1 MQNLPELN
9 LPDPVEWA
17 VPFFGLL
24 VVLELIYATRSKSVS
39 YETKDTMASLFMGL
53 GNQIMSLLFAG
64 LVFAISVFAYQ
75 HRIFDLGT
83 GPLVFV
89 LCFFLEDLTYYW
101 AHRIGHESRYFWA
114 SHIIHHSSQHYNLS
128 TALRQTWTGNIS
140 GGFIFWLPLAFIG
153 IHPAIIVMFQGFSLV
168 YQFWFHTEA
177 IDKMPKWF
185 ELVFNTPSHHRVHH
199 ATNPQYLD
207 RNYGG
212 VLIIWDRI
220 FGTFV
225 PEIEKPKYGI
235 VSNLGTFNP
244 LRIAVHEWVGIFKDI
259 AKAKSLKDAWGF
271 TFGAPGWTPDGSRK
285 TSDMIKAE
293 WNTLKNYEQIKS

>member
-1 MQNLPELN
+1 MQNYIPLE
-9 LPDPVEWA
+9 LPDVVAYA

-24 VVLELIYATRSKSVS
+24 VILEIFLAAKSKSVS
-39 YETKDTMASLFMGL
+39 YETKDTMASLAMGI
-53 GNQIMSLLFAG
+53 GNQIMSILFAG
-64 LVFAISVFAYQ
+64 IVVSISIFAYR
-75 HRIFDLGT
+75 HRFFELGT

-101 AHRIGHESRYFWA
+101 VHRIGHERRYFWA
-114 SHIIHHSSQHYNLS
+114 SHVVHHSSQHYNLS

-140 GGFIFWLPLAFIG
+140 GGFLFWIPLALIG
-153 IHPAIIVMFQGFSLV
+153 IHPAIIFLFQGISLV

-185 ELVFNTPSHHRVHH
+185 EAIFNTPSHHRVHH
-199 ATNPQYLD
+199 ATNPEYLD
-207 RNYGG
+207 KNYGG

-225 PEIEKPKYGI
+225 PETEKPKYGI

-244 LRIAVHEWVGIFKDI
+244 LRIALHEWVGIFKDL
-259 AKAKSLKDAWGF
+259 KNSKSLSEAWGYLM
-271 TFGAPGWTPDGSRK
+271 GPPGWTPDGSRK
-285 TSDMIKAE
+285 TSDMIRAE
-293 WNTLKNYEQIKS
+293 WRKLGSGS

>member
-1 MQNLPELN
+1 MQNYLPLE
-9 LPDPVEWA
+9 LPDIVAYA

-24 VVLELIYATRSKSVS
+24 VVLEIFLATKSKSVS
-39 YETKDTMASLFMGL
+39 YETKDTMASLGMGL
-53 GNQIMSLLFAG
+53 GNQVLSLVLAG
-64 LVFAISVFAYQ
+64 LVASITIFAYK
-75 HRIFDLGT
+75 HRFFELGT

-101 AHRIGHESRYFWA
+101 AHRIGHERRYFWA
-114 SHIIHHSSQHYNLS
+114 SHVVHHSSQHYNLS
-128 TALRQTWTGNIS
+128 TALRQTWTGNLS
-140 GGFIFWLPLAFIG
+140 GGFLFWIPLALIG
-153 IHPAIIVMFQGFSLV
+153 IHPAIIFMFQGISLV

-185 ELVFNTPSHHRVHH
+185 EAVFNTPSHHRVHH
-199 ATNPQYLD
+199 ATNPEYLD

-225 PEIEKPKYGI
+225 PESETPKYGI

-244 LRIAVHEWVGIFKDI
+244 LRIAIHEWVGIVKDV
-259 AKAKSLKDAWGF
+259 KNAKSLHELWGF
-271 TFGAPGWTPDGSRK
+271 IMGPPGWTPDGTRK
-285 TSDMIKAE
+285 TSEMIKLE
-293 WNTLKNYEQIKS
+293 WQKLKNSQ

>member
-1 MQNLPELN
+1 MQNYIPLE
-9 LPDPVEWA
+9 LPDIVAYA

-24 VVLELIYATRSKSVS
+24 VVLEIFLATKSKSVS
-39 YETKDTMASLFMGL
+39 YETKDTMASLGMGL
-53 GNQIMSLLFAG
+53 GNQVLSLVLAG
-64 LVFAISVFAYQ
+64 LVASITIFAYK
-75 HRIFDLGT
+75 HRFFELGT

-101 AHRIGHESRYFWA
+101 AHRIGHERRYFWA
-114 SHIIHHSSQHYNLS
+114 SHVVHHSSQHYNLS
-128 TALRQTWTGNIS
+128 TALRQTWTGNLS
-140 GGFIFWLPLAFIG
+140 GGFLFWIPLALIG
-153 IHPAIIVMFQGFSLV
+153 IHPAIIFMFQGISLV

-185 ELVFNTPSHHRVHH
+185 EAVFNTPSHHRVHH
-199 ATNPQYLD
+199 ATNPEYLD

-225 PEIEKPKYGI
+225 PESETPKYGI

-244 LRIAVHEWVGIFKDI
+244 LRIAIHEWVGIIKDV
-259 AKAKSLKDAWGF
+259 KNAKSLHELWGF
-271 TFGAPGWTPDGSRK
+271 IMGPPGWTPDGTRK
-285 TSDMIKAE
+285 TSEMIKLE
-293 WNTLKNYEQIKS
+293 WQKLKNSQ